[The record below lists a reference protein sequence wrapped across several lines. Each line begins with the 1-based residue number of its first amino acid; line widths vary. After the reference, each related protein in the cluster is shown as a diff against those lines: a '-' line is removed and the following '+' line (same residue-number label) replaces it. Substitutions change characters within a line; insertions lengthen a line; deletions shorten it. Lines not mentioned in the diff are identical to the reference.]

1 MKPVTWG
8 DVKNV
13 FKVDDEVWACAFQPT
28 SDKEGKH
35 NFSKP
40 IRGRL
45 VCGNTESSDKYRRD
59 KGYKDVAYFV
69 PYKKNGIDLAW
80 SKAVTIYARYFSK
93 TEQESIDF
101 YNKLVQEHIDWL
113 TKEAESLKSLLI

>member
-1 MKPVTWG
+1 MRFGLVLFNQLQIK
-8 DVKNV
+8 
-13 FKVDDEVWACAFQPT
+13 KVSIISVNQ
-28 SDKEGKH
+28 SG
-35 NFSKP
+35 
-40 IRGRL
+40 GRL

-59 KGYKDVAYFV
+59 KDYKDVAYFV